1 MEDAHRRLQKSSVN
15 NNTSS
20 SCSNPIEIANNIS
33 VETAARSYSRND
45 KEDSKSASEEA
56 EKSSGGIE

>member
-1 MEDAHRRLQKSSVN
+1 MEDAHGRLQKSSVN

-33 VETAARSYSRND
+33 VEIAARSYTRND
-45 KEDSKSASEEA
+45 KEGS
-56 EKSSGGIE
+56 